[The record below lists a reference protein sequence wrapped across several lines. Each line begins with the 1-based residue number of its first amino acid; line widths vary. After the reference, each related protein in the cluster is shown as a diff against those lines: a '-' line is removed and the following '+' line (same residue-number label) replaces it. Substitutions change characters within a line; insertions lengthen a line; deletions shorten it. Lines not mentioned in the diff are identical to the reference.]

1 MKHYSSLERL
11 EIIDIADEGKSVA
24 KYGDIVVFVT
34 GAVPGD
40 IVDAKV
46 IKKRRN
52 FLEAKVI
59 NFHKYSDDR
68 IKPFCKH
75 FGVCGGCKWQSLSY
89 EKQLFYKQKQVQ
101 ECLQRIA
108 KIDVEGI
115 ILPIIPSA
123 NTNYYRNKLEYT
135 FSCRRWLLDKDMQ
148 VADESRN
155 MNGLGFHIPGM
166 FDKVLDIETCYLQRE
181 PTNAIRLAVKEYALK
196 NNLQFFDLRKQ
207 TGFLRNMIIRTTQ
220 AGEVMVIVS
229 FFHDEKKLR
238 DAILEYISNS
248 FPEVTS
254 LMYVINPKCND
265 VITDLEIQRYKGN
278 PYIIET
284 IGDLRF
290 KIGPVSFFQSNTLQA
305 YELYKTILDFAA
317 LSGNEIVYDLY
328 TGTGTIANFVAASAQ
343 KVTGLEY
350 IESAVSDAFENSRIN
365 GFSNT
370 MFYAGDIAKVLNNTF
385 VEANG
390 IPDVV
395 ITDPPRSGMHKDVV
409 QQLLEIHPQKIV
421 YVSCNPSTQARDI
434 ALFSEKYDLVKSQPV
449 DMFPHTHH
457 IENVVLMVRR
467 YK

>member
-1 MKHYSSLERL
+1 
-11 EIIDIADEGKSVA
+11 
-24 KYGDIVVFVT
+24 
-34 GAVPGD
+34 
-40 IVDAKV
+40 
-46 IKKRRN
+46 
-52 FLEAKVI
+52 
-59 NFHKYSDDR
+59 
-68 IKPFCKH
+68 
-75 FGVCGGCKWQSLSY
+75 
-89 EKQLFYKQKQVQ
+89 
-101 ECLQRIA
+101 
-108 KIDVEGI
+108 
-115 ILPIIPSA
+115 
-123 NTNYYRNKLEYT
+123 
-135 FSCRRWLLDKDMQ
+135 
-148 VADESRN
+148 
-155 MNGLGFHIPGM
+155 
-166 FDKVLDIETCYLQRE
+166 
-181 PTNAIRLAVKEYALK
+181 
-196 NNLQFFDLRKQ
+196 
-207 TGFLRNMIIRTTQ
+207 MIIRTTQ

-254 LMYVINPKCND
+254 LMYVINSKCND

-370 MFYAGDIAKVLNNTF
+370 MFYAGDITKVLNNAF
-385 VEANG
+385 IEANE

-395 ITDPPRSGMHKDVV
+395 ITDPPRSGMHTNVLNK
-409 QQLLEIHPQKIV
+409 LLEIHPQKII

-434 ALFSEKYDLVKSQPV
+434 ALLSEKYDLIKSQPV

-457 IENVVLMVRR
+457 VENVVLLVRHNI
-467 YK
+467 

>member
-40 IVDAKV
+40 IVDARV

-123 NTNYYRNKLEYT
+123 NTKYYRNKLEYT
-135 FSCRRWLLDKDMQ
+135 FSCLRWLLDEDMQ

-196 NNLQFFDLRKQ
+196 NNLQFL
-207 TGFLRNMIIRTTQ
+207 T
-220 AGEVMVIVS
+220 
-229 FFHDEKKLR
+229 
-238 DAILEYISNS
+238 
-248 FPEVTS
+248 
-254 LMYVINPKCND
+254 
-265 VITDLEIQRYKGN
+265 
-278 PYIIET
+278 
-284 IGDLRF
+284 
-290 KIGPVSFFQSNTLQA
+290 
-305 YELYKTILDFAA
+305 
-317 LSGNEIVYDLY
+317 
-328 TGTGTIANFVAASAQ
+328 
-343 KVTGLEY
+343 
-350 IESAVSDAFENSRIN
+350 
-365 GFSNT
+365 
-370 MFYAGDIAKVLNNTF
+370 
-385 VEANG
+385 
-390 IPDVV
+390 
-395 ITDPPRSGMHKDVV
+395 
-409 QQLLEIHPQKIV
+409 
-421 YVSCNPSTQARDI
+421 
-434 ALFSEKYDLVKSQPV
+434 
-449 DMFPHTHH
+449 
-457 IENVVLMVRR
+457 
-467 YK
+467 